1 MENARFSPLIGH
13 ADCMGK
19 KRLILLAVLL
29 LVGAGGIAWLALRP
43 TELREPVYQGK
54 RLSVWLAERRASTN
68 PASASVLGAENALRA
83 SGKNA
88 LPFLT
93 TMASSKEL
101 PIKSGINHLLRPVF
115 HITNSSA
122 EERRTLAMDGFHFL
136 RKDARSAIPA
146 LIKPL
151 NDGES
156 AEAVAFILADIGPN
170 GLGALTN
177 ALSNSDA
184 RVRASVVIGLG
195 RFAKPFYGDP
205 VSPTELDSLAKI
217 IVPVLINSLR
227 DPDANV
233 RSFAAMSLGWFA
245 REPATVVP
253 ALTSL
258 LSDQF
263 ARGEAA
269 YALGQFGPK
278 AQSAVPAL
286 LEGLKKERQGVAE
299 IRNAL
304 KAIDPAAAAKAGI
317 KGV

>member
-1 MENARFSPLIGH
+1 
-13 ADCMGK
+13 MGK
-19 KRLILLAVLL
+19 KRLILSAVLL
-29 LVGAGGIAWLALRP
+29 LVGAGGIALLALRP

-68 PASASVLGAENALRA
+68 PASSSVLGAENALRA
-83 SGKNA
+83 LGTNA

-101 PIKSGINHLLRPVF
+101 PIKSAINHLVQPVF

-156 AEAVAFILADIGPN
+156 AEAVAFILADIGRDA
-170 GLGALTN
+170 LGPLTN
-177 ALSNSDA
+177 ALTNSDW

-217 IVPVLINSLR
+217 IVPVLVNSLQ

-233 RSFAAMSLGWFA
+233 RSFAAMSLGLFA

-253 ALTSL
+253 ALTRL
-258 LSDQF
+258 LADQF

-269 YALGQFGPK
+269 YALGKFGPK

-286 LEGLKKERQGVAE
+286 LEGLKKERQGVGE

-317 KGV
+317 N